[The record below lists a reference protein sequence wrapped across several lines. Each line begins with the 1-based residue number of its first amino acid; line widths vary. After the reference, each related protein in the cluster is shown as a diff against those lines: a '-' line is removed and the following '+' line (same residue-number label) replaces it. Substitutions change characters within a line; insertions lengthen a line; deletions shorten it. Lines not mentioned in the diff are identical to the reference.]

1 MFEYCKW
8 IKNTFER
15 FVLRIG
21 QLTIIPPLLSS
32 TSLFRGIIPGYTKS
46 HESLA
51 KKTRC
56 ILQSCDLET
65 MVSRLK
71 CTRVHFVKVSVSR
84 PEDPCLGLGL
94 QTWSPRSRS
103 WSQDSMLGA
112 YACSTITVIFA
123 PLSKC
128 SDTTWNWCSQCCDLE
143 TMVSR
148 LKFILS
154 RSQFRDLKSK
164 VSDLVSRDLK
174 THVSVLVSRP
184 EVQGLET

>member
-1 MFEYCKW
+1 MNHVNMFEYYKW

-94 QTWSPRSRS
+94 KT
-103 WSQDSMLGA
+103 
-112 YACSTITVIFA
+112 ACLVSTPVARLPYFFA

-128 SDTTWNWCSQCCDLE
+128 SDTTWN
-143 TMVSR
+143 
-148 LKFILS
+148 
-154 RSQFRDLKSK
+154 
-164 VSDLVSRDLK
+164 
-174 THVSVLVSRP
+174 
-184 EVQGLET
+184 